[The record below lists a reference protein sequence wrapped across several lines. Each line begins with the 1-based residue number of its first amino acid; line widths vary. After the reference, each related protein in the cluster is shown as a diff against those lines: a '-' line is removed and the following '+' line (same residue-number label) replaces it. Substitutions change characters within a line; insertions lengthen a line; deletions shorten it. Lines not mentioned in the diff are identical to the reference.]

1 MIFAIAGAIENGY
14 CKGQERIMMTS
25 IRKPVSSGSAARP
38 GRGRLKGSSLLQL
51 IVVGLVMAA
60 CSANTIK
67 TSVDPPL
74 GNEAPVKTATPEQ
87 GESYGVAPGS
97 CDHSTSNCTLA
108 KQASRIGF
116 FVGGISGDRPGGS
129 SVIVDPA
136 FTLALTQ
143 NFNSLTVENALKWG
157 PLSSAPGVYDFERA
171 DKVVEFARANEF
183 RLRGHTLVWSRI
195 TGQPTWLA
203 DEVHGA
209 DNPAAKLRGLIEQH
223 IETVVGR
230 YRGRIDVWDVVNE
243 PLQLFGAELD
253 PDSLFTKILGVEYID
268 LAFRAAKRA
277 DPDALLAM
285 NETLVINNDAK
296 FGAFLFLVWQLKTQG
311 TPIDVIGL
319 QGQFIL
325 QPPPSRAALRMK
337 LEMLASLGVTVEITE
352 LGIPLGFYRDDPDP
366 LAAQAA
372 AYEDV
377 FGACLDVPACTGV
390 TTWGVYDGETWL
402 DSFFPWLAPAR
413 PLLLDERFE
422 RKPAYDAVLEL
433 LIRSGV
439 RRSRLP

>member
-1 MIFAIAGAIENGY
+1 VIFAIAEASETAY
-14 CKGQERIMMTS
+14 CKDQECIMMTAT
-25 IRKPVSSGSAARP
+25 RKPVCLEPAARP
-38 GRGRLKGSSLLQL
+38 GRGRLRGSGLLQL
-51 IVVGLVMAA
+51 IVAGLFMAA
-60 CSANTIK
+60 CSANPIE
-67 TSVDPPL
+67 TSVNQAA
-74 GNEAPVKTATPEQ
+74 GSEARVKTAAAENS
-87 GESYGVAPGS
+87 ESYGIAPGP
-97 CDHSTSNCTLA
+97 CDHSTSDCTLG

-136 FTLALTQ
+136 FAFALTH
-143 NFNSLTVENALKWG
+143 NFNSVTVENVLKWG
-157 PLSSAPGVYDFERA
+157 HLSTVPGVYDFERA
-171 DKVVEFARANEF
+171 DKVVDFAEAHKL
-183 RLRGHTLVWSRI
+183 RLRGHTLIWSRI
-195 TGQPTWLA
+195 TGQPRWLA
-203 DEVHGA
+203 DEVQAA
-209 DNPAAKLRGLIEQH
+209 DDPAAYLHDLIEKH
-223 IETVVGR
+223 VDTVVGR
-230 YRGRIDVWDVVNE
+230 YRGRIAVWDVVNE
-243 PLQLFGAELD
+243 PLQLFGTELD
-253 PDSLFTKILGVEYID
+253 PHSVFTQVLGPEYID
-268 LAFRAAKRA
+268 IAFRAARRA

-285 NETLVINNDAK
+285 NETLVINNDEK

-352 LGIPLGFYRDDPDP
+352 LGIPVGFYKDEPDP

-402 DSFFPWLAPAR
+402 DSFFPWLPPAR

-422 RKPAYDAVLEL
+422 RKPAYDAVLAL
-433 LIRSGV
+433 FTKISV
-439 RRSRLP
+439 RGLP